1 MIQKMYYVS
10 GSLPNPQVYIKL
22 YRLAVMV
29 FCLYIAIFCSPFT
42 SVVFVQLIL
51 YEREHIQTNTILRV
65 CIVKIIHGKVS

>member
-1 MIQKMYYVS
+1 
-10 GSLPNPQVYIKL
+10 
-22 YRLAVMV
+22 MV

-65 CIVKIIHGKVS
+65 CIVKIIHGKVSWICQMLQKNLRNGCVISPEWSDLA